1 MARLKCAECGASVGR
16 ADVVCRRCGRSLLE
30 DGSVVEVPGVR
41 EPGVREPGVRE
52 PGVRKHPY
60 VDQPR

>member
-16 ADVVCRRCGRSLLE
+16 AEVVCRRCGRSLLE
-30 DGSVVEVPGVR
+30 DGSVVEVPASENPASEQPGAR
-41 EPGVREPGVRE
+41 EPGA
-52 PGVRKHPY
+52 RKHPY